1 MFKRSILRKIWPFAC
16 GALLLTASPFVRA
29 ENQLQNQEEQKII
42 QQNLNDAFNAY
53 ISEDFEKALGHFQ
66 KVLQIDPYEAAALKG
81 VKLCRKKLQRG
92 AVDRMKAEEQK
103 LKLSKKL
110 IRDERWLDAID
121 NLKDI
126 SNRPYQQTEALKLL
140 SEAEV
145 LIRKKI
151 SQAVVGSGDYLAYQ
165 GILFYMN
172 RRYAEALKVWREAEQ
187 ISSEN
192 LRVSVYIQRVEQFYQ
207 ESHQAEA
214 EQSRKLAQAACE
226 SENYEECAR
235 LWKKILE
242 LNPQDDTAPGQIA
255 RATEMLEKKS
265 RQSLI
270 GEIYDRAQTLYQEEK
285 YADSLVE
292 WKRILEID
300 SSNEV
305 AIDYVAKIEKT
316 LGAAGSRSGGQPAVS
331 KSTVSVAATSLKM
344 PEKPTMPL
352 TKKPAGTLMNY
363 DEGIGYY
370 NSGKYQKAVEFF
382 DLILRTNPDDAQA
395 REWLNKS
402 VKDQNEA
409 ADKHYRQGV
418 MAYSLGNV
426 EEAIREWQA
435 SLEIYPNH
443 VSTKRALSK
452 VGAAQKGQ

>member
-1 MFKRSILRKIWPFAC
+1 MSNPSILKQIRTLAC
-16 GALLLTASPFVRA
+16 AALLLAGAPFVRA
-29 ENQLQNQEEQKII
+29 EGQLQDQEEQKII
-42 QQNLNDAFNAY
+42 QQNLNEAFNAY

-214 EQSRKLAQAACE
+214 EQNRKLAQSACE

-242 LNPQDDTAPGQIA
+242 LNPQDDTAPRQIA
-255 RATEMLEKKS
+255 HATEMLEKKG

-285 YADSLVE
+285 YAESLVE
-292 WKRILEID
+292 WKRILDID
-300 SSNEV
+300 PANEV
-305 AIDYVAKIEKT
+305 AIDYVAKIEKNA
-316 LGAAGSRSGGQPAVS
+316 GAGNSRSAHSPVLKSTGSAAMPNMKVPEKETVPAIKKSIAVS
-331 KSTVSVAATSLKM
+331 V
-344 PEKPTMPL
+344 
-352 TKKPAGTLMNY
+352 NY

-426 EEAIREWQA
+426 EEAIKEWQT

-452 VGAAQKGQ
+452 VSATQRE